1 MLCRALRWNGDPD
14 DAASQLNPDDGIT
27 IFDDLWWPLITFDD
41 LWWPLMSFDDLWWP
55 LMTFDDVWWPLI
67 TFNDFWWPLMTF
79 DDLCWP
85 LMTFDDLWWPLMSS
99 GLLPVRQADP
109 GPAGERAAGGQVRQ
123 LQGHTQDSGRDIP
136 AGPQPQVSLQFCNHY
151 WLQSRFESYIW
162 SESYHC
168 WNPSSSNVAT
178 I

>member
-1 MLCRALRWNGDPD
+1 MFTCRALRWNGDPD

-27 IFDDLWWPLITFDD
+27 ITVILNIILT
-41 LWWPLMSFDDLWWP
+41 SQ
-55 LMTFDDVWWPLI
+55 WWPLI

-85 LMTFDDLWWPLMSS
+85 LMTFDDLWWPLMTS

-123 LQGHTQDSGRDIP
+123 LQGHTQDTGRDIP